1 MIFANL
7 ITQLGI
13 TYYVM
18 TNAKVTET
26 DKNNLKHWVLT
37 ISTFIIIVILL
48 IVIKNKKPPLFLGG
62 LLLFFYLLFRRSR
75 F

>member
-18 TNAKVTET
+18 TNAKVTEA
-26 DKNNLKHWVLT
+26 DKNNLKHWLLT
-37 ISTFIIIVILL
+37 ISTFVIIFIL
-48 IVIKNKKPPLFLGG
+48 V
-62 LLLFFYLLFRRSR
+62 LLLFHLF
-75 F
+75 